1 MLASIEIVSTQ
12 SGPDGETGTIIRKA
26 EGDFCLSS
34 SDEFLLSYDEDLG
47 ETDPDGPEGQETVR
61 VHTDAVINRHMWRV
75 IRSGALESDMMFVP
89 GRSCDCEYRTP
100 YGCITLTI
108 DDVHITMLEQKTDSR
123 HIYVFEAAYRLQKE
137 QYCIMKYRVEPAA
150 EEDL

>member
-47 ETDPDGPEGQETVR
+47 EEDTEETAPGETVR
-61 VHTDAVINRHMWRV
+61 VHTDAVMNRHMWRV
-75 IRSGALESDMMFVP
+75 TRSGALESDMMFIP

-100 YGCITLTI
+100 YGCVTLTI
-108 DDVHITMLEQKTDSR
+108 DDVHITMQEQKTDNG
-123 HIYVFEAAYRLQKE
+123 HFYVFEAAYRLQKE
-137 QYCIMKYRVEPAA
+137 QYCIMKYKVSPEGEEEP
-150 EEDL
+150 